1 MVRYTMKQDK
11 ERLDYRCK
19 RFNAVLNDAEHNWEI
34 HKISTK
40 HWLRR
45 LKLCISDAE
54 NVIEEYNYEYIQAKE
69 DTRSITSISDS
80 FSSCISD
87 KLKEMHNK
95 FEEIL
100 EERRENYEH
109 IDEEDGSKLPQYFR
123 LPSSPLSDQ
132 SIIYGRDADL
142 KMIVEMLIDSHQQ
155 RQEEDYTAS
164 IIVLV
169 GMGGVGKTTL
179 AQTVYK
185 DGKINEHFDKKA
197 WVCVSDE
204 FVVEKI
210 SKDAL
215 VSATGKSSNLT
226 VFSVIQEKLL
236 VEWEGKKF
244 LLVLDDVWNEIHEFS
259 NMLGFLRT
267 LGVQGSKIVVT
278 TRSKVVANIMNPSVT
293 YNLGALNS
301 DDAWKLFSSR
311 AFFGSSFDYEKQL
324 SLEDIGKKIVEKCK
338 GLPLIIKVFER
349 QKWRCGDVEGDD
361 GTQSYG

>member
-1 MVRYTMKQDK
+1 MKQDK

-259 NMLGFLRT
+259 NMLEIG
-267 LGVQGSKIVVT
+267 
-278 TRSKVVANIMNPSVT
+278 
-293 YNLGALNS
+293 
-301 DDAWKLFSSR
+301 R
-311 AFFGSSFDYEKQL
+311 AH
-324 SLEDIGKKIVEKCK
+324 V
-338 GLPLIIKVFER
+338 
-349 QKWRCGDVEGDD
+349 
-361 GTQSYG
+361 